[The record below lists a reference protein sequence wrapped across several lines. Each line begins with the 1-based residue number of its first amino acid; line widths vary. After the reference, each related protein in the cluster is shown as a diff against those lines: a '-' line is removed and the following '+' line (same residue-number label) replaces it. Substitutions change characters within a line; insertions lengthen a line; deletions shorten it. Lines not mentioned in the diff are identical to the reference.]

1 MSDYDRGLYNKFA
14 VVRTDGSSEPGGKH
28 HKCNYFV
35 LDLTHDKFAAVAIAE
50 YARACRHEFP
60 LLAVDLMNMLGDLP
74 FGVLPRESNK
84 CPKCGELL
92 TFIMYN
98 TRDNPER
105 PGFMKAYCV
114 TCERPF
120 FVTL

>member
-1 MSDYDRGLYNKFA
+1 MNTSYYAKSARHIN
-14 VVRTDGSSEPGGKH
+14 
-28 HKCNYFV
+28 
-35 LDLTHDKFAAVAIAE
+35 AVAISLIVPE
-50 YARACRHEFP
+50 WFKGRQYRK
-60 LLAVDLMNMLGDLP
+60 LAPSWDIFNNWKKNGSV
-74 FGVLPRESNK
+74 
-84 CPKCGELL
+84 L

>member
-1 MSDYDRGLYNKFA
+1 MSDYEKGLYNKFT
-14 VVRTDGSSEPGGKH
+14 VIRNDGSSEVGGKH

-60 LLAVDLMNMLGDLP
+60 LLSVDLLNMIKDLP
-74 FGVLPRESNK
+74 FGVLPRDSSK
-84 CPKCGELL
+84 CPKCGTQLVFLVWEDLKKGAKPNL
-92 TFIMYN
+92 KN
-98 TRDNPER
+98 
-105 PGFMKAYCV
+105 AYCP

-120 FVTL
+120 YIAL